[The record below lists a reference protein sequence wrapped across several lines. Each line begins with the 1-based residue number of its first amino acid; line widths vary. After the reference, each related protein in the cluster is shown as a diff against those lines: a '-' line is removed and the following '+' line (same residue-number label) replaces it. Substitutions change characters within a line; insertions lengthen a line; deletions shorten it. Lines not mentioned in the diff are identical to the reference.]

1 MGMFVSWFLMSSDA
15 SLQPEDDAVVG
26 LHLFSR
32 QKLELTSKYCK
43 IVAFWVLIPY
53 SKFLIVSVCVCSY
66 NF

>member
-1 MGMFVSWFLMSSDA
+1 MSSDA

-32 QKLELTSKYCK
+32 QKLELTSRYCK

-53 SKFLIVSVCVCSY
+53 SKFPIVSVCVCSY